1 MKASSQY
8 NFKLVDFH
16 VSSTGYFLKV
26 AMLAPVSRSY
36 HLVYIPYSK
45 YPSVVMLEYLV
56 ASMKELPAELNNALI
71 QAVQQELSA
80 EAGIILLADEP
91 KRSSALGEEIAAV
104 NLGRVGTQTALHDAV
119 RPHYLDGQVDESVR
133 DATRSVAFGVS
144 ADLVPLAIRPELYG
158 LEMKEEKGT
167 IRVDKQ
173 GQYRNVDID
182 GSFRTINQPTR
193 VFREVHITKNVAR
206 NLNNLRLNDL
216 AYRMKEQQL
225 FIDVADS
232 AQRIVTSD
240 LSIQKG
246 GDGHRISS
254 ADAVVGGGTHGHRER
269 IVNILNP
276 KEPLFASRI
285 STEEAVIPWTSILA
299 NRMMNR
305 HQTSV
310 IQEYVWGQT
319 PERYLRSSIGRGFLA
334 SRNSMARAWINSGNT
349 LGGRKISAPALLGA
363 QLEGTRNDDHNA
375 VLQTIIGAKKLSAQ
389 LLFIDRSI
397 TRAKLKARQ
406 YPSHLIA
413 MLQAIRDLEWGTHLS
428 DIYKAGRK
436 GSQTTVIGQQSLGLR
451 QKAVASDLIKANI
464 NAQRVVAREKH
475 LWIVKNELK
484 GERIIHKFMPKS
496 LENSILREVLW
507 GRREHEV
514 DSYIERYFDLSIRD
528 VETDAW
534 VVRSLMDGGV
544 KGKRD
549 LFIGRDSLEGCRSK
563 EKMIYVPRNVVE
575 GSSRT
580 PKQTF
585 ISWNSQAARMEAK
598 EMYLD
603 YIKQAQRESKQR
615 AYLDSSVESDM
626 RPKDSVIDELIGG
639 TVLSRFALSEEEMLL
654 SQGHLPLESSI
665 GEDWLGTKQLIE
677 LRGLMDE
684 ALTAEV
690 KKSREGLTK
699 EIFAAVRGNNGLEAL
714 LIEEMVVAHIIREMP
729 AYILEV
735 IYANKEFPAELMDD
749 VLVGIRDNLTPSLIE
764 IFDILAEKQALGG
777 FIEEFIVGAK
787 ARLESLIE
795 SGIVGFQESKP
806 SLLIFGWESSRDTL
820 SESSVFTEE
829 PVAYEEA
836 KPSVILSDKLAE
848 QEAKPSILP
857 EGLTGIEE
865 GRPSVISES
874 MSAFEEPKP
883 SYAGKDILADDVF
896 RPSVLQIENP
906 LGYFEPDE
914 SFIPESTEAT
924 KPTNHSAEISSG
936 SIQAQEPERPAAMGM
951 GTEAEPP
958 VRGVEMIDNPLAERE
973 GRASLVA
980 DGDYEAL
987 VKKRIAELSTEF
999 VFGTGGSRA
1008 GHIADVYFLG
1018 EAGVRDGFI
1027 PEVEWSNYAK
1037 LALEQAIIS
1046 EGMFATD
1053 PNKAALLME
1062 SILAYKGLGR
1072 EAAVSSPE
1080 LTGDR
1085 QPSYADF
1092 TEEDDVL
1099 GNREMN
1105 REGELDE
1112 NGVSGQPEP
1121 QPTYLH
1127 LDFIGSKLP
1136 DAVQII
1142 EGILADKE
1150 LAESIMLDYIA
1161 AKKRGHDALMDE
1173 PLNATEQIKKAF
1185 LDRITE
1191 MGQGLSFDYRDDI
1204 IEDGMNPEDWEGGF
1218 GVPEDYDPHNPFN
1231 DYYPWTEERDQL
1243 MLGQDDWIRM
1253 DNEHQE
1259 NWRRDK
1265 DLGEFYCVNGNPGVT
1280 GFYRNDFK
1288 HGDYVFEV
1296 SFKVNEA
1303 TGDDGAGI
1311 LFRYTDPQNY
1321 YMFMIHGGDSGGT
1334 LGMLRSMQLFRIRGG
1349 KTEMLGSPMNAFSWV
1364 QGKWYQLQVSVISNR
1379 IKLLV
1384 NGRLQYDFTD

>member
-1 MKASSQY
+1 
-8 NFKLVDFH
+8 
-16 VSSTGYFLKV
+16 
-26 AMLAPVSRSY
+26 MLAPVSRSY
-36 HLVYIPYSK
+36 RLVYIPYSK

-56 ASMKELPAELNNALI
+56 ASMKELPAELNSALI

-80 EAGIILLADEP
+80 EEGIILLADEP
-91 KRSSALGEEIAAV
+91 KRSAGLGQEIDAV
-104 NLGRVGTQTALHDAV
+104 NLGRVGTQPTLLDAV
-119 RPHYLDGQVDESVR
+119 RPYNFDGQVDQSVHE
-133 DATRSVAFGVS
+133 ATRSVAVGVS
-144 ADLVPLAIRPELYG
+144 ADLVPLAIRPQFYG
-158 LEMKEEKGT
+158 LEMEEEKGT
-167 IRVDKQ
+167 IRVEKQ
-173 GQYRNVDID
+173 GQYHNVDID

-193 VFREVHITKNVAR
+193 VFREVHISKNVAR

-246 GDGHRISS
+246 GDGHRISN
-254 ADAVVGGGTHGHRER
+254 ADALVGGGIHGHRER
-269 IVNILNP
+269 IVNILHP
-276 KEPLFASRI
+276 KENLFASRI

-310 IQEYVWGQT
+310 IQEHVWGQT

-334 SRNSMARAWINSGNT
+334 SRNSVAEAWINLSNV
-349 LGGRKISAPALLGA
+349 LGERKIIAPVLLGA
-363 QLEGTRNDDHNA
+363 QLEGARKADQNG
-375 VLQTIIGAKKLSAQ
+375 VLQKIIRAKKLSSQ

-413 MLQAIRDLEWGTHLS
+413 MLQAIRDLEWDTHLS
-428 DIYKAGRK
+428 GIYKAGRK
-436 GSQTTVIGQQSLGLR
+436 GNQTTVISQQSLGFR
-451 QKAVASDLIKANI
+451 QKLMASDIIKANI
-464 NAQRVVAREKH
+464 NAQRVITRGKH

-484 GERIIHKFMPKS
+484 GERIIQKFMPKS

-514 DSYIERYFDLSIRD
+514 DSYIERNFSLATRD
-528 VETDAW
+528 VKTDTW
-534 VVRSLMDGGV
+534 VIRSLMDGGV

-549 LFIGRDSLEGCRSK
+549 LFIGRERLEGSRAK

-585 ISWNSQAARMEAK
+585 ISWNSQATRMEAK

-626 RPKDSVIDELIGG
+626 RPKDSVIDELIDGN
-639 TVLSRFALSEEEMLL
+639 VLSRFALSEEEMLL
-654 SQGHLPLESSI
+654 SQGHFPLESSI

-677 LRGLMDE
+677 LRGLMEE

-690 KKSREGLTK
+690 KKSREGLT
-699 EIFAAVRGNNGLEAL
+699 EEVFAAVRENEGLGAL
-714 LIEEMVVAHIIREMP
+714 LIEKMVVAHIIREMP

-806 SLLIFGWESSRDTL
+806 SLLTFGWESSRETL
-820 SESSVFTEE
+820 SESSMFTEE

-836 KPSVILSDKLAE
+836 KPSVISSDRPVAEQEAKPSVISSDRPMAE

-865 GRPSVISES
+865 GKPSVFSVS
-874 MSAFEEPKP
+874 MSAFEESKP
-883 SYAGKDILADDVF
+883 SYVGKDILADDVF
-896 RPSVLQIENP
+896 RPTVLQIENP

-924 KPTNHSAEISSG
+924 KPTNHSAEIDSSG

-958 VRGVEMIDNPLAERE
+958 VRGFEMIDNPLAERE

-980 DGDYEAL
+980 GGDYEAL
-987 VKKRIAELSTEF
+987 IKKRIAELSTEF
-999 VFGTGGSRA
+999 VFGAGGARA

-1018 EAGVRDGFI
+1018 EAGVRKGFI
-1027 PEVEWSNYAK
+1027 PEIEWSNYAK

-1053 PNKAALLME
+1053 PNKAALLVE

-1092 TEEDDVL
+1092 TEEEDVL
-1099 GNREMN
+1099 GNRGMN
-1105 REGELDE
+1105 REGDLDE
-1112 NGVSGQPEP
+1112 KGISGQPEP
-1121 QPTYLH
+1121 QPTYLN

-1136 DAVQII
+1136 GAVQII

-1265 DLGEFYCVNGNPGVT
+1265 DLGEFYCVNANPGVT

-1321 YMFMIHGGDSGGT
+1321 YMFMIHGGDSGDT
-1334 LGMLRSMQLFRIRGG
+1334 LGMLHPMQLFRVRGG